1 MPFLFHLEDCVMV
14 NGKMI
19 CWDVEKKQA
28 KVVSI
33 IPDNKAEITE
43 DELIMLFDNIKKNRC
58 KEIN

>member
-1 MPFLFHLEDCVMV
+1 MPFLFYLEDCVII

-28 KVVSI
+28 KVVSV

-43 DELIMLFDNIKKNRC
+43 DELIALFDNIKKNRI
-58 KEIN
+58 KDNQ